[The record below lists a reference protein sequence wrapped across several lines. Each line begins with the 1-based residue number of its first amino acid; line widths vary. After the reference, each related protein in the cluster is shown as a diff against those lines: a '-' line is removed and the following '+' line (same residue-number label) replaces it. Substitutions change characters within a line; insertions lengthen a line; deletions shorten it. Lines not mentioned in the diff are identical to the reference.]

1 MWVWVCNCVV
11 CEGWLA
17 TTEPSLSPSQEQPQL
32 TPQSAQFHTFC
43 PHIVPIVQWPPHTLH
58 RPRAWHGYLSSE
70 HGVSYIAEPSLAQE
84 SRSST
89 LIAWHCATVSIK
101 QDIVL
106 NSDPHT
112 NQPLIKLLL
121 ICVLLWQWGK
131 NLMKGNLTLPWFY
144 LSKCIQ
150 LTETQI
156 VNTELQNMTG
166 LDS

>member
-1 MWVWVCNCVV
+1 MLVFKWPLNNSDTDSASSYIINTSWNWYLT
-11 CEGWLA
+11 ETILENNKSFEINFDQDLFWLHD
-17 TTEPSLSPSQEQPQL
+17 
-32 TPQSAQFHTFC
+32 SAQQF
-43 PHIVPIVQWPPHTLH
+43 
-58 RPRAWHGYLSSE
+58 
-70 HGVSYIAEPSLAQE
+70 
-84 SRSST
+84 
-89 LIAWHCATVSIK
+89 SIK
-101 QDIVL
+101 QDIAL
-106 NSDPHT
+106 NSDLRDKNPF
-112 NQPLIKLLL
+112 IKLLL

>member
-11 CEGWLA
+11 CVWGVTCHNWAQFVSQPGAA
-17 TTEPSLSPSQEQPQL
+17 TAHSSVRTISHLLSPASAHSAVAATYFTPAPGL
-32 TPQSAQFHTFC
+32 TRIS
-43 PHIVPIVQWPPHTLH
+43 VQWARCVLD
-58 RPRAWHGYLSSE
+58 
-70 HGVSYIAEPSLAQE
+70 SYIAQE